1 MRKIRSENGGKFYL
15 QTKSIWCNCSIKWH
29 ENEWKL
35 NQNKNRT
42 KTNTCIFCKSSTW
55 EKGQCRAAG
64 PEFGMLLSAS
74 VPNRKSLAG
83 RSLRY
88 YGESEGITL
97 TFGEGCRS
105 LGNNTA
111 SRCPISSNKACGS
124 LPWSLAPSLTP
135 FLPWTWASC
144 WSCRE
149 TLREREL
156 GSELT
161 GLLLPGAKLMLSQP
175 WAAETVGFRVA
186 NSNWYREGDR
196 REK

>member
-1 MRKIRSENGGKFYL
+1 M
-15 QTKSIWCNCSIKWH
+15 
-29 ENEWKL
+29 
-35 NQNKNRT
+35 
-42 KTNTCIFCKSSTW
+42 NTCIFCKPSTW
-55 EKGQCRAAG
+55 VKGQLRTAG
-64 PEFGMLLSAS
+64 PEFGMLLSAW

-83 RSLRY
+83 RSHRY

-111 SRCPISSNKACGS
+111 SRCPISSNEACGS
-124 LPWSLAPSLTP
+124 LPCSLAPSLTP

-149 TLREREL
+149 TLHEQEL

-161 GLLLPGAKLMLSQP
+161 GLLLPGAKPMLSQP
-175 WAAETVGFRVA
+175 QAAEAVGFRVA
-186 NSNWYREGDR
+186 NSNWHWERDG
-196 REK
+196 REKWIVPCVWSRGRSCSSRLNTGPN